1 MKIVEKE
8 HIIINSGKENKE
20 KIIEKMIAVL
30 GLDEEKNLKI
40 KEEVMNREKIDN
52 TVLGFGFAVPHSKS
66 EHINEASVIYL
77 KSINP
82 LVWAEDEE
90 EVNHVFMILVPES
103 NPEKHIDILKDIS
116 SKIINSEFRKNL
128 NELEDKLEIE
138 KIINS

>member
-8 HIIINSGKENKE
+8 HIIINSGEVNKE

-66 EHINEASVIYL
+66 KHINEASVIYL
-77 KSINP
+77 KLVNP

-103 NPEKHIDILKDIS
+103 NSEKHIDILKDIS